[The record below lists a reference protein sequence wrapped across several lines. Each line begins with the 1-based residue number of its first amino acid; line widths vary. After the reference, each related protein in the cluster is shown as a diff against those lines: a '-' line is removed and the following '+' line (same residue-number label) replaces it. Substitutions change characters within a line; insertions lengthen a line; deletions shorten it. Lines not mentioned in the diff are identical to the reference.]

1 MCGISGIV
9 GNLPLP
15 AGELRDAAQA
25 MTDALAHRGPDGEG
39 LWLDE
44 AAGVAFGHRRL
55 AIIDL
60 SPGARQPMISA
71 SGRFALTYNGEIY
84 NYRALRAELEAA
96 GVRFRTQS
104 DTEVLLEGCARWG
117 LEATAKRLVG
127 IFALALWDRAER
139 VLGLARDQL
148 GVKPLYWSIERGRLL
163 FGSQLAALAAHPA
176 WRPEIDRNALAAYF
190 RHSCV
195 PAPHTIYRNVFK
207 LPPGSILT
215 LARGGTP
222 RLSRYW
228 DARAVARAGIADRL
242 HASETGAV
250 DQLETLLRAAVERQM
265 IADVPLGAFL
275 SGGIDS
281 SSVVALMQ
289 TQSDRPVRT
298 FTIGF
303 READYD
309 EAQHAGAVARHLGTD
324 HTQLYVSP
332 AEARNVIPR
341 LADWFDEPFADSS
354 AIPTFL
360 VSEMARREV
369 TVALSGDGGDELFA
383 GYTRYRV
390 ARQIAGAMRLP
401 RALRA
406 AAAAILRAPSPAGWD
421 RLLAAIPARWRPVQA
436 GDKLQKLADVLA
448 LADGGAVYRRLVSA
462 WERPERLVIGGS
474 APDSVLWDASVAR
487 DFADPVEAQQF
498 LDTVSYLPDDILT
511 KVDRASMAVGLEA
524 RVPLLDP
531 EVVAF
536 AWRLPP
542 SLKLRQG
549 RGKWLLREVLYRQV
563 PRALVERPKMGF
575 GVPIDRWL
583 RGPLRDW
590 AEDLLDERRLR
601 ADGLLDAAI
610 VRDAWRTH
618 LSGARNLQHALWS
631 VLMFEEWRRRWMAGA
646 AATRP
651 ARKAASG

>member
-9 GNLPLP
+9 GDA
-15 AGELRDAAQA
+15 AGALRDAAQA

-39 LWLDE
+39 LWLEDD
-44 AAGVAFGHRRL
+44 AGVAFGHRRL

-60 SPGARQPMISA
+60 STAARQPMLSA
-71 SGRFALTYNGEIY
+71 SGRFAITFNGEIY

-96 GVRFRTQS
+96 GLRFRTQS
-104 DTEVLLEGCARWG
+104 DTEVLIEACERWG
-117 LEATAKRLVG
+117 VEAAAQRLNG
-127 IFALALWDRAER
+127 IFAFALWDREAR
-139 VLGLARDQL
+139 VLSLVRDQL
-148 GVKPLYWSIERGRLL
+148 GVKPLFWSLERGMLL
-163 FGSQLAALAAHPA
+163 FGSQLAALAAHPS
-176 WRPEIDRNALAAYF
+176 WRPEIDRDALAAYF

-195 PAPHTIYRNVFK
+195 PAPRTIYRNVFK
-207 LPPGSILT
+207 LAPGSILT
-215 LARGGTP
+215 LSRGGAP
-222 RLSRYW
+222 YLSRYW
-228 DARAVARAGIADRL
+228 DARSVAKAGLAERLDISDGEATDR
-242 HASETGAV
+242 
-250 DQLETLLRAAVERQM
+250 LETLLRQAVERQM

-289 TQSDRPVRT
+289 AVSARPVRS

-309 EAQHAGAVARHLGTD
+309 EAEHARAVAQHLGTD
-324 HTQLYVSP
+324 HTELHVSP
-332 AEARNVIPR
+332 AEARGVIPR

-360 VSEMARREV
+360 VSQMARRQV
-369 TVALSGDGGDELFA
+369 TVALSGDGGDEVFA
-383 GYTRYRV
+383 GYNRYRL
-390 ARQIAGAMRLP
+390 ARQLMGAMRLP

-406 AAAAILRAPSPAGWD
+406 AAAALLRAPSPAAWN
-421 RLLAAIPARWRPVQA
+421 RLLAPIPARSRPAQA

-448 LADGGAVYRRLVSA
+448 LGDSGAVYRRLISA
-462 WERPERLVIGGS
+462 WERPESLVIGGKE
-474 APDSVLWDASVAR
+474 PESVLSDASVAR

-549 RGKWLLREVLYRQV
+549 TGKWLLRQVLYRHV

-575 GVPIDRWL
+575 GVPIDSWL

-610 VRDAWRTH
+610 IRDAWRAH
-618 LSGARNLQHALWS
+618 LSGARNLQHALWA
-631 VLMFEEWRRRWMAGA
+631 VLMLQEWKRRWIDGA
-646 AATRP
+646 AAARP
-651 ARKAASG
+651 SLRAASG

>member
-9 GNLPLP
+9 GDQASP
-15 AGELRDAAQA
+15 AGELRQAAQA
-25 MTDALAHRGPDGEG
+25 MADALAHRGPDGEG

-71 SGRFALTYNGEIY
+71 SGRFAVTFNGEIY

-96 GVRFRTQS
+96 GLRLRTQS

-117 LEATAKRLVG
+117 VEATARRLVG
-127 IFALALWDRAER
+127 IFAFALWDREER
-139 VLGLARDQL
+139 VLSLARDQL

-163 FGSQLAALAAHPA
+163 FGSQLAALAAHPS

-195 PAPHTIYRNVFK
+195 PAPHSIYRNVFK

-215 LARGGTP
+215 LPRGGAP
-222 RLSRYW
+222 CLSGYW
-228 DARAVARAGIADRL
+228 EARAVAKAGTADRL
-242 HASETGAV
+242 RTNDADAA
-250 DQLETLLRAAVERQM
+250 DRLEALLRAAVERQM

-289 TQSDRPVRT
+289 AVSARPVKS

-309 EAQHAGAVARHLGTD
+309 EARHARAVAQHLGTD
-324 HTQLYVSP
+324 HTELYVSP
-332 AEARNVIPR
+332 DEARKVIPR

-360 VSEMARREV
+360 VSEMARRQV
-369 TVALSGDGGDELFA
+369 TVALSGDGGDEVFA
-383 GYTRYRV
+383 GYNRYRL
-390 ARQIAGAMRLP
+390 ARQLAGALRLP

-406 AAAAILRAPSPAGWD
+406 GAASLLRALSPAGWD
-421 RLLAAIPARWRPVQA
+421 RLLAAMPVRSRPAQG
-436 GDKLQKLADVLA
+436 GDKLQKLAAVLA
-448 LADGGAVYRRLVSA
+448 LEDGGAVYRRLVSA
-462 WERPERLVIGGS
+462 WERPERLVIGGCEPQS
-474 APDSVLWDASVAR
+474 ILSDASVAR

-542 SLKLRQG
+542 SMKLRG
-549 RGKWLLREVLYRQV
+549 GTGKWLLRQVLYRHV

-575 GVPIDRWL
+575 GVPIGSWL

-601 ADGLLDAAI
+601 SDGVLDPAI
-610 VRDAWRTH
+610 IRDAWRTH

-631 VLMFEEWRRRWMAGA
+631 VLMFQEWKRRWIEGA
-646 AATRP
+646 ARQP
-651 ARKAASG
+651 ALQAASG